1 MLPCKVSC
9 FRTLPLYRATTSLRK
24 LRAAKAVVSY
34 ANYNWPGT
42 SSLWNKTHWCAT
54 VPQKTAAVS
63 DALREANRRDA
74 ASNEELE
81 KKKRKEETDDLLQR
95 LPAGRYSP
103 AKSGKCFDTFTQ
115 CGDDLLT

>member
-1 MLPCKVSC
+1 MLIIIDLV
-9 FRTLPLYRATTSLRK
+9 RAVYEIKHTD
-24 LRAAKAVVSY
+24 
-34 ANYNWPGT
+34 
-42 SSLWNKTHWCAT
+42 
-54 VPQKTAAVS
+54 VPQYLKKTAAVS
-63 DALREANRRDA
+63 DELKEANRRDA

>member
-63 DALREANRRDA
+63 DELREANRRDA

-81 KKKRKEETDDLLQR
+81 KKKEKKKPTICYKGFPLVATHLRKVVNVSTR
-95 LPAGRYSP
+95 LPNAETIS
-103 AKSGKCFDTFTQ
+103 
-115 CGDDLLT
+115 

>member
-9 FRTLPLYRATTSLRK
+9 FHTLPLYRATTSLRK

-42 SSLWNKTHWCAT
+42 ISLWNKTHWCAT
-54 VPQKTAAVS
+54 VPQKTAAAS
-63 DALREANRRDA
+63 EALREANRRDA

-81 KKKRKEETDDLLQR
+81 KKKEKKKPTIYYKGFPLVATHLRKVVNVSTR
-95 LPAGRYSP
+95 LPNAETIS
-103 AKSGKCFDTFTQ
+103 
-115 CGDDLLT
+115 